1 MKIGLVAPV
10 KPSHPYLEN
19 DPAPLFDLHYRRLAP
34 WLWFRASDNAKAG
47 GTDNVFPPMQGWSGS
62 GCDLSSGKLPQ
73 STWACSPGRRLKPH
87 RRLRLF
93 VLPPRAHILR
103 HRRVA
108 ALVPQGPD
116 LSIQHPAILQPFP
129 HPPVDMLGVGVQLR
143 PPRRRPGPH
152 GLRRLQNL
160 PLRRQGYRRT
170 VLRDTSSSW
179 AIPRIERPAPFIS

>member
-73 STWACSPGRRLKPH
+73 STCYSGVNVNLILRIWEDTLPGPRPEESVRSAISPGFRQFP
-87 RRLRLF
+87 
-93 VLPPRAHILR
+93 
-103 HRRVA
+103 
-108 ALVPQGPD
+108 VP
-116 LSIQHPAILQPFP
+116 PFP
-129 HPPVDMLGVGVQLR
+129 VKAPGRASTPILEAAEGIPAEVEDPHPVGGETAAPV
-143 PPRRRPGPH
+143 
-152 GLRRLQNL
+152 
-160 PLRRQGYRRT
+160 
-170 VLRDTSSSW
+170 
-179 AIPRIERPAPFIS
+179 E

>member
-73 STWACSPGRRLKPH
+73 VDLGLLAGRRLKPH

-143 PPRRRPGPH
+143 PPRRPH

-160 PLRRQGYRRT
+160 PLRRQGYQRT

>member
-19 DPAPLFDLHYRRLAP
+19 DPAP
-34 WLWFRASDNAKAG
+34 
-47 GTDNVFPPMQGWSGS
+47 
-62 GCDLSSGKLPQ
+62 
-73 STWACSPGRRLKPH
+73 
-87 RRLRLF
+87 
-93 VLPPRAHILR
+93 
-103 HRRVA
+103 
-108 ALVPQGPD
+108 
-116 LSIQHPAILQPFP
+116 FP

-143 PPRRRPGPH
+143 PPRRPRPGPH